1 MRKSIIASTII
12 HLIVIGAA
20 VIWSLGFSRWPR
32 KIDVYQVQLV
42 SMPPPP
48 PKKVTME
55 ESKPKPVPV
64 EKKVPETPV
73 KKPEKVS
80 TKKREVKKEPA
91 KKKEEEKEEIAS
103 PGGDKQVKVDT
114 KDFPF
119 AYYLNLLR
127 YRVQENWNP
136 PYQETGEENKINAVV
151 GFQVN
156 RNGKITAMEVET
168 PSGKFLFDQAALR
181 AVAAAGPLPPLPDE
195 YIGEKLTV
203 HIEFEATW

>member
-1 MRKSIIASTII
+1 MRKSLIASTII
-12 HLIVIGAA
+12 HLVIIGTA
-20 VIWSLGFSRWPR
+20 VVWSLGFSRWPR
-32 KIDVYQVQLV
+32 KIDVYKVQLV

-64 EKKVPETPV
+64 EKKVPTTPV
-73 KKPEKVS
+73 KKPEKVT
-80 TKKREVKKEPA
+80 TKKPEAKKEQVKKQEE
-91 KKKEEEKEEIAS
+91 KKEISS

-136 PYQETGEENKINAVV
+136 PYQETGEEKKISSIV

-156 RNGKITAMEVET
+156 RDGKITAMEVET

-181 AVAAAGPLPPLPDE
+181 AVSAAGPLPPLPDE
-195 YIGEKLTV
+195 FSGDKLTV

>member
-1 MRKSIIASTII
+1 MRKSLIASTII
-12 HLIVIGAA
+12 HLIIIGAA
-20 VIWSLGFSRWPR
+20 VVWSLGFHQWSR

-55 ESKPKPVPV
+55 ESKPKPVPI

-73 KKPEKVS
+73 KKPEKV
-80 TKKREVKKEPA
+80 TAKKPEKKKEPV
-91 KKKEEEKEEIAS
+91 KKKEEQKEIAS

-136 PYQETGEENKINAVV
+136 PYQEIGEERRISAIV
-151 GFQVN
+151 GFRVE
-156 RNGKITAMEVET
+156 RNGKITGVEIENG
-168 PSGKFLFDQAALR
+168 SGKFLFDQAALR

-195 YIGEKLTV
+195 FAGEKLTV
-203 HIEFEATW
+203 HIEFETVW